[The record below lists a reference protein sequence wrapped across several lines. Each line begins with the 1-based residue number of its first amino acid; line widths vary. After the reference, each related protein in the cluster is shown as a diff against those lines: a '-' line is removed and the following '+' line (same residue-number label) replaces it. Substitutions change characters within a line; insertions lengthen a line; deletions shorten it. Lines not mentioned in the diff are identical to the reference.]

1 MVNGTVRR
9 RLFAVGRVVL
19 GGVFVWAG
27 ASKVGDL
34 AGSVRGVH
42 AYQVFPYDVSVVVGS
57 TLPFVE
63 IVVGLLLVV
72 GLATRLSAAVTAAL
86 LAAFTAGIAAAW
98 ARGLAIDCGCFGGG
112 GELAAGQTPQYG
124 VEITR
129 DVVLLGVATLLV
141 LWPGTAWSVDAW
153 VDRDVSVER
162 VSDEVVK

>member
-1 MVNGTVRR
+1 MVNGTARR

-42 AYQVFPYDVSVVVGS
+42 AYQLLPYDVSVAVGS

-63 IVVGLLLVV
+63 IVVGLLLVA
-72 GLATRLSAAVTAAL
+72 GLATRLAAAVTAAL

-112 GELAAGQTPQYG
+112 GELAAGQSPQYG
-124 VEITR
+124 WEITR
-129 DVVLLGVATLLV
+129 DVVLLAVATLLV

-153 VDRDVSVER
+153 VDRDVGVER